1 MFDVRRTNIY
11 SKESSDQP
19 SDLTDGLVT
28 RHTLGIIKKTGFW
41 SCNIHFI
48 NNLKPM
54 TNLLLL
60 LRSKVCESLQ
70 FHKNLT

>member
-28 RHTLGIIKKTGFW
+28 RHTLGIIKKQGFGVA
-41 SCNIHFI
+41 IFI
-48 NNLKPM
+48 L
-54 TNLLLL
+54 
-60 LRSKVCESLQ
+60 
-70 FHKNLT
+70 